1 MNGPKVGR
9 AETLSQP
16 PVHEVV
22 ATENAPPAVGPYS
35 QAIRAGDFIFTAG
48 QLGIDPTTKKLVEGG
63 VEAQAGQ
70 ALTNLQA
77 ILDAAGSG
85 LDQVAKVTV
94 FVADINDFA
103 AVNAV
108 YAQFFTQ
115 NPPARSAAQVAALPL
130 GGLVMIEAIAL
141 R

>member
-1 MNGPKVGR
+1 MRTPSPQRPTLQPLPVVLTGVSYRKQNGP
-9 AETLSQP
+9 
-16 PVHEVV
+16 
-22 ATENAPPAVGPYS
+22 S

-48 QLGIDPTTKKLVEGG
+48 QLGLDPTTKKLVEGG

-77 ILDAAGSG
+77 VLVAAGSG
-85 LDQVAKVTV
+85 MDRAVKATV
-94 FVADINDFA
+94 FMADINDFA

-108 YAQFFTQ
+108 YAEFFTQ

-130 GGLVMIEAIAL
+130 GGLVMIEVVAL
-141 R
+141 C